1 MTRPGLALLV
11 ALALTA
17 PTLAAQPPRVP
28 VPVGARA
35 RVAVPAQTGWTIGTV
50 AASDSAVIVLH
61 AGRDVVP
68 DTFLVAQV
76 QALEVSRGRRRF
88 LWGGV
93 GLLIGA
99 VVGGGVGAIVGS
111 GGDGPDAEYA
121 AAIAGTAGAAAG
133 AVLGATLGALR
144 APERWEAVWLGRR

>member
-1 MTRPGLALLV
+1 MTRPALALLV

-35 RVAVPAQTGWTIGTV
+35 RVAVPPRSGWTAGTV

-76 QALEVSRGRRRF
+76 QALEVSRGRRR
-88 LWGGV
+88 GVRGAV

-99 VVGGGVGAIVGS
+99 AVGGGFGALVGS
-111 GGDGPDAEYA
+111 GGSGADAGYA
-121 AAIAGTAGAAAG
+121 AFILGTGGAAVG
-133 AVLGATLGALR
+133 AVLGAALGAST
-144 APERWEAVWLGRR
+144 APERWEAVSRGPR

>member
-1 MTRPGLALLV
+1 MIRPALAHLL

-35 RVAVPAQTGWTIGTV
+35 RVAMPAPRGWTAGMV

-88 LWGGV
+88 LWGAG

-99 VVGGGVGAIVGS
+99 AVGAGFGALAGS
-111 GGDGPDAEYA
+111 GGSGADAAYA
-121 AAIAGTAGAAAG
+121 ASIAAIGGAAAG
-133 AVLGATLGALR
+133 AVLGVTLGALI
-144 APERWEAVWLGRR
+144 APERWEAVWLGPR